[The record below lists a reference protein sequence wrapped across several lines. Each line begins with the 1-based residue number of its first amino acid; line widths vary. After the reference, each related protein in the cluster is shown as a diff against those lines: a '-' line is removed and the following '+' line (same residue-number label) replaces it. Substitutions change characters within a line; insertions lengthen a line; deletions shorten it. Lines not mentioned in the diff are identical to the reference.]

1 MQAEGGQV
9 TTDRV
14 LNGRY
19 EVGELIGRGGMADV
33 HLGRDIRLGR
43 SVAIKLLRQDLARD
57 PLFQSRFRREAQAV
71 AALNHP
77 TIVSVYDTGEEEIA
91 GRSVDDV
98 KVPFIVMEYVAG
110 RTLRDLIRA
119 GELTLDQSAEHMVG
133 VLSALEYSHKAGIV
147 HRDIKPA
154 NVMITPEGNVKV
166 MDFGIARA
174 IADSAATMTQ
184 TQAVIGTAQYLS
196 PEQARGETVDARSDL
211 YSAGCLMY
219 ELFTARP
226 PFIGD
231 SPVSV
236 AYQHVREVPKPAS
249 QFNPE
254 VSPALDAVL
263 HRALE
268 KDRQDRYQDAVAFR
282 VALQQARKGVVPTT
296 QPQERATE
304 ALSTLPAA
312 AVSAAG
318 AEGPQTRAMAKVLA
332 GGSMSSGPLT
342 EDQPPLSISR
352 TFNADRDADEDRRRA
367 ARRAWTTTFF
377 IIVAL
382 VLAGGTFVLLNL
394 LNSEPEGPVLQAVPT
409 VEGMTQDEAAN
420 AIFAADLRPQFDEDF
435 SDSVD
440 PGLVIDSD
448 PGAGEEVE
456 PGSTVNVTISEGP
469 SEAIIPENIIG
480 MTESSARDALS
491 SAGLSGGA
499 VTQENSATVPADRVI
514 STSPGAGESVPIGSD
529 IDLVLSTGLVEVPRL
544 IELTTE
550 EAIAQLEDPA
560 KGLTYR
566 IEEVENAVVDPDTVT
581 KQSAEPGSVV
591 APGTQIVITVA
602 VAPEPEDDPSVD
614 PEPTPAPTPPEETAE
629 P

>member
-1 MQAEGGQV
+1 M

-43 SVAIKLLRQDLARD
+43 SVAIKVLRRDLARD

-77 TIVSVYDTGEEEIA
+77 TIVSVYDTGEEDIV
-91 GRSVDDV
+91 GRSIDDV
-98 KVPFIVMEYVAG
+98 RVPFIVMEYVAG

-119 GELTLDQSAEHMVG
+119 GELSLEESAEHMVG

-236 AYQHVREVPKPAS
+236 AYQHVREEPKPAS

-263 HRALE
+263 KRALE
-268 KDRQDRYQDAVAFR
+268 KDRQDRFQDAVAFR
-282 VALQQARKGVVPTT
+282 TALQEARRGVILASS
-296 QPQERATE
+296 QERATE
-304 ALSTLPAA
+304 AFSTLPAA
-312 AVSAAG
+312 TDD
-318 AEGPQTRAMAKVLA
+318 EGPQTRAMAKVLA
-332 GGSMSSGPLT
+332 GGSMSSGPVT
-342 EDQPPLSISR
+342 DEQPPLPMPR
-352 TFNADRDADEDRRRA
+352 TFEDPNDDDEDRRRA
-367 ARRAWTTTFF
+367 TRRAWTTTFF

-382 VLAGGTFVLLNL
+382 VLAGGAFVLFNL
-394 LNSEPEGPVLQAVPT
+394 LNTQPEGPVLQEVPT

-420 AIFAADLRPQFDEDF
+420 AIFAADLRPQFEEDF
-435 SDSVD
+435 SDTVD

-448 PGAGEEVE
+448 PGAGAEIE

-469 SEAIIPENIIG
+469 SEAVIPEAITG

-491 SAGLSGGA
+491 SADLSGGE
-499 VTQENSATVPADRVI
+499 VTEENSATVPAGRVI
-514 STSPGAGESVPIGSD
+514 STSPAVGESVPVGSEV
-529 IDLVLSTGLVEVPRL
+529 DLILSTGVVEVPRV
-544 IELTTE
+544 IELPIE
-550 EAIAQLEDPA
+550 EATALLEDPVR
-560 KGLTYR
+560 GLTVR
-566 IEEVENAVVDPDTVT
+566 VEEVENAVVEPNIVT
-581 KQSAEPGSVV
+581 DQSADPESTVP
-591 APGTQIVITVA
+591 PGTEIVLTVA
-602 VAPEPEDDPSVD
+602 VEPAPEEEPSSD
-614 PEPTPAPTPPEETAE
+614 PEPTSSASETPSEAPEE

>member
-1 MQAEGGQV
+1 MQAEGEQV

-33 HLGRDIRLGR
+33 HLGRDVRLGR
-43 SVAIKLLRQDLARD
+43 SVAIKLLRRDLARD

-219 ELFTARP
+219 ELLTARP

-236 AYQHVREVPKPAS
+236 AYQHVREIPKPAS
-249 QFNPE
+249 QFNPD

-282 VALQQARKGVVPTT
+282 VALQQARKGVVPPSG
-296 QPQERATE
+296 PQEHATE

-312 AVSAAG
+312 AVPAAE

-332 GGSMSSGPLT
+332 GGSMSSGPVT
-342 EDQPPLSISR
+342 EDQPPLSTSR
-352 TFNADRDADEDRRRA
+352 TFNADDDADDRRRA

-382 VLAGGTFVLLNL
+382 VLAGGTFVLLNF
-394 LNSEPEGPVLQAVPT
+394 LNSEPEGPALQSVPT

-420 AIFAADLRPQFDEDF
+420 VIFAADLRPQFDEDF
-435 SDSVD
+435 SDSVE

-456 PGSTVNVTISEGP
+456 PGSTINVTISEGP
-469 SEAIIPENIIG
+469 SEAIIPQDILG

-491 SAGLSGGA
+491 SAGLSGGT
-499 VTQENSATVPADRVI
+499 VTQENSATVPADRVV
-514 STSPGAGESVPIGSD
+514 STSPEAGESVPIGSE
-529 IDLVLSTGLVEVPRL
+529 IDLVLSTGLVEVPLL

-560 KGLTYR
+560 RGLTYR
-566 IEEVENAVVDPDTVT
+566 IEEVENAVVDPDIVT
-581 KQSAEPGSVV
+581 DQGAEAGSLV

-602 VAPEPEDDPSVD
+602 VAPEPEDDPSAD
-614 PEPTPAPTPPEETAE
+614 PDPTPTPSPTEATEE

>member
-1 MQAEGGQV
+1 MQAEGEQV

-33 HLGRDIRLGR
+33 HLGRDVRLGR
-43 SVAIKLLRQDLARD
+43 SVAIKLLRRDLARD

-219 ELFTARP
+219 ELLTARP

-236 AYQHVREVPKPAS
+236 AYQHVREIPKPAS
-249 QFNPE
+249 QFNPD

-282 VALQQARKGVVPTT
+282 VALQQARKGVVPPSG
-296 QPQERATE
+296 PQEHATE

-312 AVSAAG
+312 AVPAAE

-332 GGSMSSGPLT
+332 GGSMSSGPVT
-342 EDQPPLSISR
+342 EDQPPLSTSR
-352 TFNADRDADEDRRRA
+352 TFNADDDADDRRRA

-382 VLAGGTFVLLNL
+382 VLAGGTFVLLNF
-394 LNSEPEGPVLQAVPT
+394 LNSEPEGPALQSVPT

-435 SDSVD
+435 SDSVE

-456 PGSTVNVTISEGP
+456 PGSTINVTISEGP
-469 SEAIIPENIIG
+469 SEAIIPQDILG

-491 SAGLSGGA
+491 SAGLSGGT
-499 VTQENSATVPADRVI
+499 VTQENSATVPADRVV
-514 STSPGAGESVPIGSD
+514 STSPEAGESVPIGSE
-529 IDLVLSTGLVEVPRL
+529 IDLVLSTGLVEVPLL

-560 KGLTYR
+560 RGLTYR
-566 IEEVENAVVDPDTVT
+566 IEEVENAVVDPDIVT
-581 KQSAEPGSVV
+581 DQGAEAGSLV

-602 VAPEPEDDPSVD
+602 VAPEPEDDPSAD
-614 PEPTPAPTPPEETAE
+614 PDPTPTPSPTEATEE

>member
-1 MQAEGGQV
+1 MQAEGNDV

-43 SVAIKLLRQDLARD
+43 SVAIKVLRRDLARD

-77 TIVSVYDTGEEEIA
+77 TIVSVYDTGEEDIA
-91 GRSVDDV
+91 GRSIDDV
-98 KVPFIVMEYVAG
+98 RVPFIVMEYVAG

-119 GELTLDQSAEHMVG
+119 GELSLDESAEHMVG

-196 PEQARGETVDARSDL
+196 PEQARGESVDARSDL

-236 AYQHVREVPKPAS
+236 AYQHVREEPKPAS

-263 HRALE
+263 KRALE
-268 KDRQDRYQDAVAFR
+268 KDRQDRFQDAVAFST
-282 VALQQARKGVVPTT
+282 ALQDARRGVVLASS
-296 QPQERATE
+296 QERATE
-304 ALSTLPAA
+304 AFSTLPAET
-312 AVSAAG
+312 VE
-318 AEGPQTRAMAKVLA
+318 EGPQTRAMAKVLA
-332 GGSMSSGPLT
+332 GGSMSSGSVPD
-342 EDQPPLSISR
+342 EQPPLPMPR
-352 TFNADRDADEDRRRA
+352 TYDDPNDDEEDRRRA
-367 ARRAWTTTFF
+367 TRRAWTTTFF

-382 VLAGGTFVLLNL
+382 VLAGGAFVLFNL
-394 LNSEPEGPVLQAVPT
+394 LNTQPEGPILQEVPS

-420 AIFAADLRPQFDEDF
+420 AIFAADLRPQFEEDF

-440 PGLVIDSD
+440 TGLVIDSD
-448 PGAGEEVE
+448 PGAGTEIE
-456 PGSTVNVTISEGP
+456 PGSTVSVTISEGP
-469 SEAIIPENIIG
+469 SEAVIPEAITG

-491 SAGLSGGA
+491 SAGLSGGE
-499 VTQENSATVPADRVI
+499 VTEENSATVPAGRVI
-514 STSPGAGESVPIGSD
+514 SASPAAGESVPVGSEV
-529 IDLVLSTGLVEVPRL
+529 DLVLSTGVVEVPRV
-544 IELTTE
+544 IELPID
-550 EAIAQLEDPA
+550 EATALLEDPVR
-560 KGLTYR
+560 GLTVR
-566 IEEVENAVVDPDTVT
+566 VEEVENAVVDPNIVT
-581 KQSAEPGSVV
+581 DQSADPESTVP
-591 APGTQIVITVA
+591 PGTEVVLTVA
-602 VAPEPEDDPSVD
+602 VEPVPEEEPSSD
-614 PEPTPAPTPPEETAE
+614 PEPTPSTDETPSEAPEE

>member
-1 MQAEGGQV
+1 MQAEGGHV

-43 SVAIKLLRQDLARD
+43 SVAIKVLRRDLARD

-77 TIVSVYDTGEEEIA
+77 TIVSVYDTGEEDVP

-98 KVPFIVMEYVAG
+98 RVPFIVMEYVAG
-110 RTLRDLIRA
+110 RTLRDLIRS
-119 GELTLDQSAEHMVG
+119 GDLTLDESAEHMMG

-174 IADSAATMTQ
+174 MADSAATMTQ

-249 QFNPE
+249 HFNAE

-282 VALQQARKGVVPTT
+282 LALQAARKGVIPTT
-296 QPQERATE
+296 SPQERATE
-304 ALSTLPAA
+304 ALSTLPVAA
-312 AVSAAG
+312 DAPDDD
-318 AEGPQTRAMAKVLA
+318 EPQTRAMAKVLA
-332 GGSMSSGPLT
+332 GGSMSYGPVI
-342 EDQPPLSISR
+342 EDHPLAGPP
-352 TFNADRDADEDRRRA
+352 NDRHDEDEDRRRA
-367 ARRAWTTTFF
+367 TRRAWTTTFF
-377 IIVAL
+377 VIVAL
-382 VLAGGTFVLLNL
+382 VLAGGTFVLFNL
-394 LNSEPEGPVLQAVPT
+394 LNNEPEGPVLQPVPT
-409 VEGMTQDEAAN
+409 IEGMTQDEAAN
-420 AIFAADLRPQFDEDF
+420 AIFAADLRPQFEEDF
-435 SDSVD
+435 SDTID
-440 PGLVIDSD
+440 PGLVIESE

-456 PGSTVNVTISEGP
+456 PGSTVNVTISDGP
-469 SEAIIPENIIG
+469 SDAVIPEAITG
-480 MTESSARDALS
+480 MTESSARDALT
-491 SAGLSGGA
+491 SADLSGGN
-499 VTQENSATVPADRVI
+499 VTEENSATVPAGRVI
-514 STSPGAGESVPIGSD
+514 STNPAVGESVPVGSD
-529 IDLVLSTGLVEVPRL
+529 VDLVLSTGLVDVPRV
-544 IELTTE
+544 IELPVD
-550 EAIAQLEDPA
+550 EARALLEDPA
-560 KGLTYR
+560 KGLTVR
-566 IEEVENAVVDPDTVT
+566 VVEIENEVVEPDLVT
-581 KQSAEPGSVV
+581 DQSVEAGSAV
-591 APGTQIVITVA
+591 APGTEIVLTVA
-602 VAPEPEDDPSVD
+602 MEPAPEEEPSTE
-614 PEPTPAPTPPEETAE
+614 PEPTPTPTAIPSEEPAE

>member
-1 MQAEGGQV
+1 MQAEGNHV

-43 SVAIKLLRQDLARD
+43 SVAIKVLRRDLARD

-77 TIVSVYDTGEEEIA
+77 TIVSVYDTGEEDIV
-91 GRSVDDV
+91 GRSIDDV
-98 KVPFIVMEYVAG
+98 RVPFIVMEYVAG

-119 GELTLDQSAEHMVG
+119 GELSLEESAEHMVG

-236 AYQHVREVPKPAS
+236 AYQHVREEPKPAS

-263 HRALE
+263 KRALE
-268 KDRQDRYQDAVAFR
+268 KDRQDRFQDAVAFR
-282 VALQQARKGVVPTT
+282 TALQEARRGVILASS
-296 QPQERATE
+296 QERATE
-304 ALSTLPAA
+304 AFSTLPAA
-312 AVSAAG
+312 TDD
-318 AEGPQTRAMAKVLA
+318 EGPQTRAMAKVLA
-332 GGSMSSGPLT
+332 GGSMSSGPVT
-342 EDQPPLSISR
+342 DEQPPLPMPR
-352 TFNADRDADEDRRRA
+352 TFEDPNDDDEDRRRA
-367 ARRAWTTTFF
+367 TRRAWTTTFF

-382 VLAGGTFVLLNL
+382 VLAGGAFVLFNL
-394 LNSEPEGPVLQAVPT
+394 LNTQPEGPVLQEVPT

-420 AIFAADLRPQFDEDF
+420 AIFAADLRPQFEEDF
-435 SDSVD
+435 SDTVD

-448 PGAGEEVE
+448 PGAGAEIE

-469 SEAIIPENIIG
+469 SEAVIPEAITG

-491 SAGLSGGA
+491 SADLSGGE
-499 VTQENSATVPADRVI
+499 VTEENSATVPAGRVI
-514 STSPGAGESVPIGSD
+514 STSPAVGESVPVGSEV
-529 IDLVLSTGLVEVPRL
+529 DLVLSTGVVEVPRV
-544 IELTTE
+544 IELPIE
-550 EAIAQLEDPA
+550 EATALLEDPVR
-560 KGLTYR
+560 GLTVR
-566 IEEVENAVVDPDTVT
+566 VEEVENAVVEPNIVT
-581 KQSAEPGSVV
+581 DQSADPESTVP
-591 APGTQIVITVA
+591 PGTEIVLTVA
-602 VAPEPEDDPSVD
+602 VEPAPEEEPSSD
-614 PEPTPAPTPPEETAE
+614 PEPTSSASETPSEAPEE